1 MRDYLRSGWL
11 LVAMAIA
18 GALAVISG
26 CATPQPAKEARR
38 GPVFYPQAPEPPRI
52 QHLTTI
58 ASGRDI
64 VPRTGFADF
73 VLGEDTKTGK
83 LKRPYGATLSQGKL
97 YVADSRAPGIVIF
110 DLNSRRVS
118 TFEGRGVG
126 LMKRPI
132 NVVVDSDGTR
142 YVTDTG
148 RNQVLVY
155 DANGGYV
162 AGFGAKG
169 DFKPVGVAVRGDRLY
184 VVDLDHNQIHVL
196 DKRTGKLLFKFGTTG
211 TAEEG
216 ALFQPTNIA
225 LGPSGDVYVVET
237 GNFRVSHFDADGK
250 FLGRFGEIGQSP
262 GTFARPKGI
271 AVDRAGRIYVGDSAF
286 QNVQIFDGKGRVLLA
301 FGGGEEGGQGLN
313 LPAGITIDYDH
324 VPLFRSYAA
333 PGFEIEYL
341 ILVVSQFDPDQVD
354 IFGFGRMQGVAYPAD
369 PPAGAPPRG

>member
-1 MRDYLRSGWL
+1 MRDPLRLIRL
-11 LVAMAIA
+11 LVATAIL

-26 CATPQPAKEARR
+26 CATTPPAKEIKSA
-38 GPVFYPQAPEPPRI
+38 PVFYPALPDPPRI

-58 ASGRDI
+58 ASARDI
-64 VPRTGFADF
+64 VPRTGFSDF
-73 VLGEDTKTGK
+73 VLGEDTETGK

-97 YVADSRAPGIVIF
+97 YVADSRAPGLVIF

-126 LMKRPI
+126 LLKRPI
-132 NVVVDSDGTR
+132 NVVFDADGTS
-142 YVTDTG
+142 YVTDTA

-155 DANGGYV
+155 DPSGGYV
-162 AGFGAKG
+162 AAFGAKG
-169 DFKPVGVAVRGDRLY
+169 EFKPVGAAVSGDRLY
-184 VVDLDHNQIHVL
+184 VVDLEHNQVHVL
-196 DKRTGKLLFKFGTTG
+196 DKRTGKLQFKFGTPG

-237 GNFRVSHFDADGK
+237 GNFRVSHFSADGK

-271 AVDRAGRIYVGDSAF
+271 AVDRAGRIYVGDAAF
-286 QNVQIFDGKGRVLLA
+286 QNVQIFDQKGRVLLA
-301 FGGGEEGGQGLN
+301 FGGGDESGQGLN

-324 VPLFRSYAA
+324 VALFRSYAA

-341 ILVVSQFDPDQVD
+341 ILVVSQFEPDKVD
-354 IFGFGRMQGVAYPAD
+354 IFGFGRMKGVAYPAD
-369 PPAGAPPRG
+369 PPTDGPPRG

>member
-1 MRDYLRSGWL
+1 MRDYVRLIW
-11 LVAMAIA
+11 VFMAMAIA
-18 GALAVISG
+18 GALALVSG
-26 CATPQPAKEARR
+26 CATAPPAKEAKRA
-38 GPVFYPQAPEPPRI
+38 PVFYPAPPDPPRI

-58 ASGRDI
+58 ASARDI
-64 VPRTGFADF
+64 VARTGFADF

-97 YVADSRAPGIVIF
+97 YVADSRAPGVVIF

-118 TFEGRGVG
+118 TFEGRGLG

-155 DANGGYV
+155 DANGGFI
-162 AGFGAKG
+162 AAFGAKG
-169 DFKPVGVAVRGDRLY
+169 EFKPVGAAVSGDRLY
-184 VVDLDHNQIHVL
+184 VVDLDHNQVHVL
-196 DKRTGKLLFKFGTTG
+196 DKRTGQPKFRFGTTG

-225 LGPSGDVYVVET
+225 LGPAGDVYVVET
-237 GNFRVSHFDADGK
+237 GNFRVSHFSADGK

-271 AVDRAGRIYVGDSAF
+271 AVDRAGRVYVGDSAF
-286 QNVQIFDGKGRVLLA
+286 QNVQIFDEKGRVLLA
-301 FGGGEEGGQGLN
+301 FGGGEDGGPGLN

-324 VPLFRSYAA
+324 VPLFRPYAA

-354 IFGFGRMQGVAYPAD
+354 IFGFGRMKGVAYPAD
-369 PPAGAPPRG
+369 PAAGAPPRG